1 MNSALK
7 RLTSI
12 KKSSDD
18 NHANSSA
25 DDGGFVLELKAE
37 IETKTNNILAII
49 DTLEKINNT
58 YNERRAALLTAKGGY
73 LMIEAFRK
81 ENHISKLSTS
91 SELKQLEK
99 VISQSDRLIRLMDSL
114 IITNLEEYK
123 IALVAS
129 LQAPLTAGR
138 MEAVRDLHNYF
149 TICIEFFN
157 EVKATIKSEYE
168 SIIPDINYYFG
179 HFDISTEEI
188 KNYIELH
195 EIPSLEIAKLIDESF
210 YEAYDKVID
219 DSNSIELNVN
229 ADISYPSELTERD
242 LSEETVSVY
251 YEMCDTE
258 YEL

>member
-1 MNSALK
+1 
-7 RLTSI
+7 
-12 KKSSDD
+12 
-18 NHANSSA
+18 
-25 DDGGFVLELKAE
+25 
-37 IETKTNNILAII
+37 
-49 DTLEKINNT
+49 
-58 YNERRAALLTAKGGY
+58 
-73 LMIEAFRK
+73 MIEAFRK

-99 VISQSDRLIRLMDSL
+99 VISQSDRLIRLMDLL

-123 IALVAS
+123 IGLVAN
-129 LQAPLTAGR
+129 LQAPLTARR
-138 MEAVRDLHNYF
+138 MEAVRDHHNYF

-157 EVKATIKSEYE
+157 EVKATINSEYE
-168 SIIPDINYYFG
+168 SIILDINYYFG

-195 EIPSLEIAKLIDESF
+195 EILSLKIAKLIDESF
-210 YEAYDKVID
+210 YEAYFKVID
-219 DSNSIELNVN
+219 DSNSIELDVN

-242 LSEETVSVY
+242 LSEKTVSVY